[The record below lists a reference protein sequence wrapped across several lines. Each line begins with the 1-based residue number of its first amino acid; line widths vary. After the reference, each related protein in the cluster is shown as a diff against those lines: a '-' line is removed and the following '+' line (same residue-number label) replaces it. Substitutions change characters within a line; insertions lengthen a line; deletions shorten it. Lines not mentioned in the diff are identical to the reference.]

1 MVAMAVG
8 DIAIDPLSLQDFA
21 QQIQPRLDQANAA
34 LLTLLTSPG
43 ADQPALGAFY
53 DAQVTEDRHK
63 MLHDQYVQR
72 LQRLIDALNA
82 ASTSITTMLDRYHT
96 IAGLQ
101 SAHTFDIRAALE
113 PVSEALNGH
122 RNHA

>member
-1 MVAMAVG
+1 MAAG
-8 DIAIDPLSLQDFA
+8 DIAVDPLTLQDFA
-21 QQIQPRLDQANAA
+21 QQIQPRLDQATSA

-43 ADQPALGAFY
+43 ADQPALGGFY
-53 DAQVTEDRHK
+53 DAQLTEDRHK
-63 MLHDQYVQR
+63 MLHDEYVQR

-82 ASTSITTMLDRYHT
+82 ASTSITKILDRYHT
-96 IAGLQ
+96 ITGLQ
-101 SAHTFDIRAALE
+101 SARVTDIRAALE

>member
-1 MVAMAVG
+1 MATG
-8 DIAIDPLSLQDFA
+8 DIAVDHLSLQNFA
-21 QQIQPRLDQANAA
+21 QQIQPRIDQATSA

-43 ADQPALGAFY
+43 ADPPALGTFY
-53 DAQVTEDRHK
+53 DAQVTEGRHQD
-63 MLHDQYVQR
+63 LHDQYVHR

-82 ASTSITTMLDRYHT
+82 ASMSITKMLDRYHT
-96 IAGLQ
+96 ITGLQ
-101 SAHTFDIRAALE
+101 SARVTDIRAALD